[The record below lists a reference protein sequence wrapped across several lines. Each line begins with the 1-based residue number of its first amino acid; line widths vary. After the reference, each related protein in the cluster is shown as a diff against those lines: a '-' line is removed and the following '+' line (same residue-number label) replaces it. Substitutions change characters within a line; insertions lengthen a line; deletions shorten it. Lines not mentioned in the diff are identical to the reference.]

1 MELSGRLE
9 FKARRNSLESELRER
24 RLSGR
29 SIFDLSQS
37 NPTRAGL
44 IHDPGLLAEALS
56 HPANSIYDPD
66 PKGLPGARSAI
77 VQNSLNREKLSVDN
91 TLVCA
96 STSEAYSQIF
106 KLLCDPGD
114 AVLVPQPGY
123 PLFDHLAALE
133 SVRTVP
139 YRLEYEHPHGWS
151 IETASILRALEEGQ
165 GARIKAIVLINPNNP
180 TGSYLSTLEIETIV
194 DICRRYSL
202 AIIADEVFLGYRLDD
217 TFLPISLA
225 GESRVLTFA
234 LDGFSKRLCLPQI
247 KLAWIQ
253 VSGPDAREAVE
264 ALELISDAYLSA
276 GAPAMNAAPFLF
288 GLESGIKAR
297 VRARTAQ
304 TMEAYAAVLCKEG
317 SPHRILS
324 CQGGWTALVQSP
336 RFASEEEIALGL
348 LREEG
353 IRVHPGYFFDMES
366 EAYFAFSLLIEPQD
380 ALVAARKYEA
390 YFNRLY

>member
-1 MELSGRLE
+1 MILSGRP
-9 FKARRNSLESELRER
+9 
-24 RLSGR
+24 
-29 SIFDLSQS
+29 IFDLSQS
-37 NPTRAGL
+37 NPTRTGL
-44 IHDPGLLAEALS
+44 THDPVLLAEALS
-56 HPANSIYDPD
+56 SPANAIYDPD
-66 PKGLPGARSAI
+66 PKGLLAARSAI
-77 VQNSLNREKLSVDN
+77 VQNARNRDRLSVGN
-91 TLVCA
+91 ALICA

-106 KLLCDPGD
+106 KLLCNPED
-114 AVLVPQPGY
+114 AVLVPRPGY

-151 IETASILRALEEGQ
+151 IDTSSILQALEAGS

-180 TGSYLSTLEIETIV
+180 TGSYVDASEIEAIV

-202 AIIADEVFLGYRLDD
+202 AIIADEVFLGYRLDRALD
-217 TFLPISLA
+217 PLSLA

-247 KLAWIQ
+247 KLAWIH
-253 VSGPDAREAVE
+253 VSGPRADEAVE
-264 ALELISDAYLSA
+264 ALELISDTYLSA
-276 GAPAMNAAPFLF
+276 GAPAMNAARRLF
-288 GLESGIKAR
+288 ALETDIRSRVCAR
-297 VRARTAQ
+297 MGQV
-304 TMEAYAAVLCKEG
+304 MEAYSAALGGEG

-336 RFASEEEIALGL
+336 RFATEEEIALGL

-366 EAYFAFSLLIEPQD
+366 EAYFAFSLIIDPRE
-380 ALVAARKYEA
+380 ALLAARKYRA
-390 YFNRLY
+390 FFDRLA